1 MASLINRKNMWMWM
15 VAAVVLVIVLVYLAR
30 RSASRDL
37 EFPPPQFTE
46 QPYVMPVSR
55 APAAASPASSDGDT
69 DSEDDT
75 SDDDTT
81 DDDTDSEDEMV
92 PPTGAPLGPRVTQAP
107 GGMPMMWPVS
117 A

>member
-15 VAAVVLVIVLVYLAR
+15 VATVVLVIVLVYLAR
-30 RSASRDL
+30 RSSRDL

-55 APAAASPASSDGDT
+55 APAVTNDDSDSSD
-69 DSEDDT
+69 DDT
-75 SDDDTT
+75 SDDDTS